1 MHVTACVCVGFNI
14 HTDIRICLHVIICFS
29 VICEVHFSLSKRKEN
44 FLLLIGFVCP
54 LQCVVLV
61 LFVVCFPT
69 IMTCIVCIA
78 CMYWLYTHMV
88 QFLHTPTQ
96 EFKLPLPPWGLPWNK
111 IKRMFSKKC
120 DKIKNTLNRRTKLA
134 ARLSTS
140 SSKKRAFFGCKNFYR
155 LNRQWQGLIPHVPT
169 ERYIHTQ
176 THVYGTWI
184 CDSLHSSSE
193 QRVGCLY
200 HTR

>member
-1 MHVTACVCVGFNI
+1 MRCT
-14 HTDIRICLHVIICFS
+14 
-29 VICEVHFSLSKRKEN
+29 SLSKRKEN

-140 SSKKRAFFGCKNFYR
+140 SSKKRPFFGCKNFYR

-169 ERYIHTQ
+169 ERDTYTNTCVWYMDMWFPSLLIRAKSRLFVSYKIKIKQYNKIHVSI
-176 THVYGTWI
+176 H
-184 CDSLHSSSE
+184 L
-193 QRVGCLY
+193 LY
-200 HTR
+200 